1 MPRLFIELRQ
11 GAELCFFKIGDPT
24 VTDWWHMLWSPT
36 WVVTPTLCW
45 FLAYLIVLFA
55 WPRPCFD
62 LGIAHKS
69 CPSFAFWLWFIWLP
83 MKVRYF
89 LSHRSG
95 ETEDTFLADF
105 AVAKDG
111 GHLKTSSARLSE
123 RIAKYNRLL
132 EIEQD
137 LAGGALYYWWAH
149 TKDTRKMQGSTFW
162 ATISSVFQSN
172 HANHKPQRCGLQI
185 PRSASL

>member
-1 MPRLFIELRQ
+1 MSRKLLMDSVHQPTKGLLAEVYQVLSSVQFNVASQRQILELIR
-11 GAELCFFKIGDPT
+11 
-24 VTDWWHMLWSPT
+24 S
-36 WVVTPTLCW
+36 
-45 FLAYLIVLFA
+45 
-55 WPRPCFD
+55 
-62 LGIAHKS
+62 
-69 CPSFAFWLWFIWLP
+69 
-83 MKVRYF
+83 YF

-137 LAGGALYYWWAH
+137 LAGGALYYW
-149 TKDTRKMQGSTFW
+149 
-162 ATISSVFQSN
+162 
-172 HANHKPQRCGLQI
+172 
-185 PRSASL
+185 